1 MSKEKSVESVKLEE
15 GVLSTPPH
23 SRDELA
29 TPDSE
34 SRYITGLKL
43 YLINAGLIVSMFLV
57 QMDSSI
63 ISTAVVNISDDL
75 GGYEK
80 SSWLFTGYLITY
92 CSTSMILA
100 KISDIYGRKLV
111 LIVCLGIFTIF
122 SALCGA
128 AQTMIQLIMF
138 RWCQGVGGGGVFALV
153 QLMFLELVPRRK
165 LPAYM
170 SMVTSALALSLV
182 IGPLLGGGITQH
194 GSWRWIFIVNVPVG
208 VLAGLALFFTL
219 PKTAWNEP
227 AADPIQDRSLSASL
241 SRLDFLGAFLML
253 GAIVLLTTGL
263 QQTAQGYAWESPMV
277 LGLVISFIP
286 MAIAFFMWQ
295 WWVTTRRTSPEPVFP
310 WRLIQDRRRLGMIV
324 NTFLA
329 GTVQFVCIAQIPQRF
344 VTVNDVSPLSAALR
358 LLAFGAMIPVGS
370 ALAGALMGKPRI
382 PPCGVVLAGAVLEII
397 GVVLLSRISTSPQID
412 STQYGFQVLAGL
424 GTGMVNAA
432 LIILVPYI
440 METKDLSVGSAA
452 CTQFRILGG
461 LVGLAILV
469 SISTPYI
476 RQHLT
481 DIVSPEIAM
490 MLLEKTEIIKELPLD
505 TADKVRTLFGKGYNL
520 QITILIGFAAA
531 KIPVTALMWT
541 NQKSDV

>member
-92 CSTSMILA
+92 CI
-100 KISDIYGRKLV
+100 
-111 LIVCLGIFTIF
+111 CLGIFTIF

-194 GSWRWIFIVNVPVG
+194 GSWRWIFIV
-208 VLAGLALFFTL
+208 
-219 PKTAWNEP
+219 K
-227 AADPIQDRSLSASL
+227 
-241 SRLDFLGAFLML
+241 
-253 GAIVLLTTGL
+253 
-263 QQTAQGYAWESPMV
+263 
-277 LGLVISFIP
+277 
-286 MAIAFFMWQ
+286 
-295 WWVTTRRTSPEPVFP
+295 
-310 WRLIQDRRRLGMIV
+310 
-324 NTFLA
+324 
-329 GTVQFVCIAQIPQRF
+329 
-344 VTVNDVSPLSAALR
+344 
-358 LLAFGAMIPVGS
+358 
-370 ALAGALMGKPRI
+370 
-382 PPCGVVLAGAVLEII
+382 
-397 GVVLLSRISTSPQID
+397 
-412 STQYGFQVLAGL
+412 
-424 GTGMVNAA
+424 
-432 LIILVPYI
+432 
-440 METKDLSVGSAA
+440 
-452 CTQFRILGG
+452 
-461 LVGLAILV
+461 
-469 SISTPYI
+469 
-476 RQHLT
+476 
-481 DIVSPEIAM
+481 
-490 MLLEKTEIIKELPLD
+490 
-505 TADKVRTLFGKGYNL
+505 
-520 QITILIGFAAA
+520 
-531 KIPVTALMWT
+531 
-541 NQKSDV
+541 